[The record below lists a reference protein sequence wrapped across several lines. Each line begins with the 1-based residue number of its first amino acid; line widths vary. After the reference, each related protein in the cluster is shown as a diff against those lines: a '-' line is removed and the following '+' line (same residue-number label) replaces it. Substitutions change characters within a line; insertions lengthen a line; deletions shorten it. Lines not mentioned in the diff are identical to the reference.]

1 MSRESERRSNKR
13 VLRLSLLISFCIL
26 CMIGSGF
33 LLVLN
38 INRAYGN
45 DLSPLIEA
53 NPRINVM
60 IIIVMVIFGLVLLAI
75 FIYIFRSTKRLRFI
89 WKKRRRV
96 RRRHRREAAAARKGI
111 PCRYSKKDKLD
122 ILEENKLRRAA
133 EREKEKEERLRR
145 AMVEKALKA
154 QGFDMDNGKTGPQ
167 ASSAE
172 VAGDGSHRFPTLSAY
187 DEDHPAFE
195 VTVPDPGLT
204 LRSIADGFRQ
214 YAAGTKGLYY
224 SPSDVAAFLASL
236 SASHTMILQGMSGT
250 GKTSL
255 PIAFGEFLG
264 SPTDVVPVQPTWKE
278 RTDILGYY
286 NEFTGRYS
294 ESEFLKALYS
304 AGGNDL
310 PRLVVLDEAN
320 IARVEYYFAE
330 FLSLLEL
337 PDRSKRRVS
346 VAPSGMDGDPERMRG
361 GSILLP
367 PNVWF
372 IMTANNDDSTFAF
385 SDKVY
390 DRASVIDLDRRAE
403 PFEADP
409 RAGIRIG
416 LPDLELLFDGAE
428 ARYGL
433 TSRDRRRI
441 DRLDSF
447 LRAAFGVSFGNR
459 VMAQIRR
466 YVPTYA
472 ACGLPPLEALDQ
484 ILSRKVL
491 RKLGAANPVLVRAR
505 SGELLALLSELFG
518 EGGAPL
524 CEATVR
530 RISDNG

>member
-1 MSRESERRSNKR
+1 MILDDMLGFLTSYLAIYIY
-13 VLRLSLLISFCIL
+13 VIVFIVAAIVLSLTLLFLDVSKKKN
-26 CMIGSGF
+26 GSVEDDG
-33 LLVLN
+33 
-38 INRAYGN
+38 A
-45 DLSPLIEA
+45 P
-53 NPRINVM
+53 
-60 IIIVMVIFGLVLLAI
+60 IIVTTNILGGGKPAAKGSSPA
-75 FIYIFRSTKRLRFI
+75 STDN
-89 WKKRRRV
+89 
-96 RRRHRREAAAARKGI
+96 AG
-111 PCRYSKKDKLD
+111 
-122 ILEENKLRRAA
+122 
-133 EREKEKEERLRR
+133 
-145 AMVEKALKA
+145 VE
-154 QGFDMDNGKTGPQ
+154 GG
-167 ASSAE
+167 
-172 VAGDGSHRFPTLSAY
+172 HRFPTLSAY

-195 VTVPDPGLT
+195 MTVPDPGLD

-403 PFEADP
+403 AFEADP
-409 RAGIRIG
+409 RPGIRIG

-505 SGELLALLSELFG
+505 SGELLSLLSELFG